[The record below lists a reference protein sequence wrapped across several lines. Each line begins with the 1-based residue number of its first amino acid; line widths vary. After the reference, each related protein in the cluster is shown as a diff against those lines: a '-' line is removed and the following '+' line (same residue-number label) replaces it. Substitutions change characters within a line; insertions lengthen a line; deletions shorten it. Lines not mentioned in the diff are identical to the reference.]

1 MQVKRFVAI
10 VAGASAA
17 LLWAS
22 SARASE
28 IQWIKSYDDAK
39 TTAQKRGALM
49 MLDFYTDW

>member
-1 MQVKRFVAI
+1 MQGKRFVAI
-10 VAGASAA
+10 LAGASAA

-22 SARASE
+22 NTRASE

-39 TTAQKRGALM
+39 KTTQQRGALM